1 MLIFLLVG
9 LVFPRLVALSVW
21 FFSQADVVANDFWGI
36 LGLIFL
42 PYTLLAHIT
51 TRVLPIDDTAAWVL
65 VLIGVLVD
73 LGYLRLFKN

>member
-21 FFSQADVVANDFWGI
+21 VFSQADVVANDFWGI
-36 LGLIFL
+36 LGFIFL
-42 PYTLLAHIT
+42 PYTLLAHIAT
-51 TRVLPIDDTAAWVL
+51 QVLPVENTAAWVL

-73 LGYLRLFKN
+73 LGYLRLFKK